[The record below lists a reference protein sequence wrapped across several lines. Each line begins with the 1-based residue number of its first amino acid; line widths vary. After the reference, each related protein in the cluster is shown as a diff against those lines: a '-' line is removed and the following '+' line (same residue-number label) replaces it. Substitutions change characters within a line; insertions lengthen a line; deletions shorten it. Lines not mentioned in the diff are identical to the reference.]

1 MDCAIIVCMVEY
13 IQGWKTEVLENDY
26 LKVTVIPEL
35 GAKIAQIK
43 DKHANYE
50 WLWEDPTR
58 PLRARQGTDKYDE
71 HDISGFDEC
80 FPNIGISSYPG
91 NPNLV
96 LPDHGELWSQAWS
109 YRTTSDSIV
118 TTARGKVLPYKFER
132 KITLKDRSLIFSY
145 VIENVG
151 QESFKGFWSAHP
163 LFHAVEGMQILLN
176 GNPPMTKEFGFSG
189 RMGSDGVDGYAGHS
203 DSYTWP
209 NTIGE
214 SGKSHDLSQ
223 VTLAKPLTDKV
234 VVTAPKDGSVTL
246 LNPRHNCSAQFMFN
260 PQEIPYVGICFNL
273 DAWPFTG
280 RKARWLAIEPSLGP
294 TDRLDES
301 ELLGE
306 LPVFVAHRP
315 VTFGFML
322 TFSSTL

>member
-1 MDCAIIVCMVEY
+1 MVEY
-13 IQGWKTEVLENDY
+13 IQGWKAEVLENDF
-26 LKVTVIPEL
+26 LKVSVIPEL

-50 WLWEDPTR
+50 WLWEDPSR
-58 PLRARQGTDKYDE
+58 PLRARQVTDKYDE
-71 HDISGFDEC
+71 HDITGFDEC

-91 NPNLV
+91 DPDLI

-109 YRTTSDSIV
+109 CEKTNDSIIS
-118 TTARGKVLPYKFER
+118 TAIGKVLPYKFER
-132 KITLKDRSLIFSY
+132 KITLKDRSLVFSY
-145 VIENVG
+145 AIENTG

-163 LFHAVEGMQILLN
+163 LFKAVEGMQILLS

-203 DSYTWP
+203 NPYIWP

-214 SGKSHDLSQ
+214 SGKSYDLSQ
-223 VTLAKPLTDKV
+223 VTLAEPLTDKV
-234 VVTAPKDGSVTL
+234 VVSTPDDGVITL
-246 LNPRHNCSAQFMFN
+246 LNPHHKCSVRFLLN
-260 PQEIPYVGICFNL
+260 PQEIPYVGMCFNL

-294 TDRLDES
+294 TDKLDES
-301 ELLGE
+301 DQMSGIPRF
-306 LPVFVAHRP
+306 LPNKP
-315 VTFGFML
+315 VTFS
-322 TFSSTL
+322 FSMAFNSTL